1 MEGGVCGLHTGDVL
15 GVPLVISLVSL
26 GVSQAAPALRWL
38 QDYSN
43 SMEFVWQSS
52 ENPKFT

>member
-1 MEGGVCGLHTGDVL
+1 MEGGVCGPHSGDVL

-52 ENPKFT
+52 ENPKFS